1 MVRSAGL
8 LMPSGPTTQAPDF
21 KPKFFRFAQLALGR
35 PALAPSGA
43 EAAQIAPG
51 NLSNLGRLLVSS

>member
-1 MVRSAGL
+1 
-8 LMPSGPTTQAPDF
+8 MPYGPSSQAPDF